1 MSERE
6 RVDQLARLF
15 TTKVRPVLGRA
26 KRAVLRRPTPVN
38 AAPVSAAVEPRPPM
52 PPEER
57 PRPLPEGWTEAE
69 LRDVMHS
76 ISVDGSAPGELSPY
90 VDDAFWR
97 FLQSWGLVREASG
110 TALELGANPYFIT
123 WLLREFTSLDLS
135 LANYFGGER
144 VAHEQRFAHTD
155 RDGTTSEVVLHSQ
168 LFNMEE
174 DRFPYDD
181 DSFDVVLFCEIL
193 EHLLVDPLHAIREIR
208 RVLRPGGCLVLTTP
222 NVARLGNVLALVAGE
237 NLYDPYS
244 GFGPYGRHNRE
255 YTQHEMVKL
264 LTFAG
269 FAVESAFTANAH
281 PEHYTSRFAF
291 ADVMPLVEFRR
302 NDLGQYL
309 FVKAIKTDTA
319 RTGLPTWLYR
329 SVPADQLVED

>member
-1 MSERE
+1 
-6 RVDQLARLF
+6 
-15 TTKVRPVLGRA
+15 
-26 KRAVLRRPTPVN
+26 
-38 AAPVSAAVEPRPPM
+38 M

-144 VAHEQRFAHTD
+144 GAHEQRFAHTD

-329 SVPADQLVED
+329 SVPTDQLVED